1 LRATHGSLKEG
12 GRLICPLHNP
22 TIRARWADGA
32 LRLNGT
38 FPTAD
43 GGLLVVSGFETL
55 DGSSGVVNR
64 VQLYEFFDASN
75 NLRAKRVLPMRFAL
89 IDRSEFAK
97 LADAAGF
104 VPVALYGDYDRG
116 EYLVG
121 SSPFMIW
128 VLEKVRRH

>member
-1 LRATHGSLKEG
+1 M
-12 GRLICPLHNP
+12 
-22 TIRARWADGA
+22 
-32 LRLNGT
+32 NGT

-43 GGLLVVSGFETL
+43 GGLLLVSGFETL
-55 DGSSGVVNR
+55 EEGSGVVDR

-89 IDRSEFAK
+89 IASSEFAE
-97 LADAAGF
+97 LANAAGF

-116 EYLVG
+116 EYLEG

-128 VLEKVRRH
+128 VLEKPRRH